1 MNRAP
6 CSTPDRIGRVQL
18 QIRRALIASGGKP
31 LGMSDL
37 LPRCYPRV
45 KKFKEWHRWN
55 IRRAAPKV
63 AARIGKER
71 GRVIWGPLV

>member
-37 LPRCYPRV
+37 LPRCYPKV
-45 KKFKEWHRWN
+45 KKFKEWHR
-55 IRRAAPKV
+55 
-63 AARIGKER
+63 
-71 GRVIWGPLV
+71 